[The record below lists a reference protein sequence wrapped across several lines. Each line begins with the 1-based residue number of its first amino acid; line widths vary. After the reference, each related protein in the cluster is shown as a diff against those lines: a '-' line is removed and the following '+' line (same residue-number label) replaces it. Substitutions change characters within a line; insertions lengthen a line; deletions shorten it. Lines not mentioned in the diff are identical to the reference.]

1 MQTTPSFIFPDAKT
15 AFFGSKAEYLAYR
28 AAWKSL
34 TRGKP
39 KLSPA
44 FYAAHAL
51 LTGSDLYKA
60 FSPNTRKSQG
70 LEDRPYE
77 ALAKSLVFI
86 SNGGLRAVISAEGS
100 TLTSPEDSALL
111 REAFEKCCLTLK
123 AQGFRVYD
131 YGVVRLAREG
141 KGSFSSTTQN
151 SQGARHAQ

>member
-1 MQTTPSFIFPDAKT
+1 MQTTTSFIFPDAKK

-51 LTGSDLYKA
+51 LTGRDLYKA

-77 ALAKSLVFI
+77 TLAKNLVFL
-86 SNGGLRAVISAEGS
+86 STGMWGAVISTKGA
-100 TLTSPEDSALL
+100 TPTSSEDSARL
-111 REAFEKCCLTLK
+111 REAFEKCCSTMK
-123 AQGFRVYD
+123 AQGFSD
-131 YGVVRLAREG
+131 YNSKIVRLAREG
-141 KGSFSSTTQN
+141 KGSFSSTTLN
-151 SQGARHAQ
+151 SQGDRHAQ